1 MTEQGLGPGTLF
13 VKPLKDVR
21 KGGPRQHDSIVQ
33 GPICESNLLYSIPY
47 GVTLGRSLNN
57 VAVPPMY
64 NKPNLIPVDL
74 GVTW

>member
-21 KGGPRQHDSIVQ
+21 KGGPRQHDSRVQ
-33 GPICESNLLYSIPY
+33 GPICKSDLLYSIPY

-57 VAVPPMY
+57 VAVLPMY
-64 NKPNLIPVDL
+64 NRPNLIPVDL